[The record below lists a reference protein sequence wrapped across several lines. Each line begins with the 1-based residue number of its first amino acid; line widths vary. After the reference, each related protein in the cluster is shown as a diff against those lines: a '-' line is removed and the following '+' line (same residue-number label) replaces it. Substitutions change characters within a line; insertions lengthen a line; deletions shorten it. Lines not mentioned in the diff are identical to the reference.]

1 MARTIVGFDFD
12 QTLADSTTG
21 IENCLLHVSCI
32 YGVET
37 ESDLLTNIARSGL
50 KLEPM
55 LREFISEEQLPLAVR
70 TFLEIYPQV
79 GIAGTRIMGGAVELI
94 QKLRDAKCRLI
105 LISAKSQNNLLLSL
119 KHLNLEFDEVYGGA
133 SGQEKTDY
141 IIKSK
146 TQVYIGDQESDVVA
160 ATKAGAKAVLV
171 NQTPPSFNQNDYPYE
186 YFSNLSELFGSI
198 DLIIHP

>member
-1 MARTIVGFDFD
+1 
-12 QTLADSTTG
+12 
-21 IENCLLHVSCI
+21 
-32 YGVET
+32 
-37 ESDLLTNIARSGL
+37 
-50 KLEPM
+50 M